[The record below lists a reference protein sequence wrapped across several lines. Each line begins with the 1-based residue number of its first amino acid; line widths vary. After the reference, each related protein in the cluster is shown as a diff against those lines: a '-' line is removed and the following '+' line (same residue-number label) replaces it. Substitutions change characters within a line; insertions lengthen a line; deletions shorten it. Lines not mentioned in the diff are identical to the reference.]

1 MSSNSSSLSLTSSE
15 RARVRAQLVDITLEN
30 AHKLSPLFS
39 LCCDQNVFFSFREK
53 RIIHMITR
61 TRTHVLKGKEI
72 QQM

>member
-1 MSSNSSSLSLTSSE
+1 
-15 RARVRAQLVDITLEN
+15 VRAQLVDITLEN

-39 LCCDQNVFFSFREK
+39 LVDKNVFFSFREK